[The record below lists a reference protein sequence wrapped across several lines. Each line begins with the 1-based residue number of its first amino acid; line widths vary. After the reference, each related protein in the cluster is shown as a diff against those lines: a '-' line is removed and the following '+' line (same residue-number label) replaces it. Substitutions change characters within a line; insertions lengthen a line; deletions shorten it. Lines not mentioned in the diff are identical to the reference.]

1 MSTNPPSF
9 KSCWQRAIGESDLPP
24 TTRLVLLTLS
34 IHFMNEEGGHCF
46 PSIEDI
52 MRVTGLTKK
61 YVVRHLSLAAEKGW
75 LERWHFGKGRANR
88 RRNYQATIP
97 PSGIVENRPDDVSEI
112 LREPTPEIVSL
123 GNHQPSE
130 IVSLGNHQPSEIV
143 SLGNHQPSEIVS
155 LGNHQPSEIVSLGN
169 HKPCR
174 ENINMER
181 EATMRAGAESAAATI
196 ELASTL
202 SEQEKNHRMT
212 KLTDAVIEAAQKT
225 VRQRNVREDL
235 SDAALSH
242 SIEKCRAL
250 KGYCEMTEAAWI
262 ETVVQWVGKERCENS
277 PKTRLE
283 TCSPS
288 TPIIPSPEEKK
299 RQNAE
304 FEARMAAAEAQHR
317 QRLEGYRVA
326 TQHDATSHAV
336 DEPVKPVDPVHALQA
351 LAAKVRMGATTA
363 PAVPAQRTFGPM
375 GALPARRP
383 PLTAERRDALN
394 QVLREMQ
401 KAGCS
406 AADLTQIYQGVH
418 DASEDAW
425 PTVIAQARQR
435 LTPPAQAMA

>member
-1 MSTNPPSF
+1 
-9 KSCWQRAIGESDLPP
+9 
-24 TTRLVLLTLS
+24 
-34 IHFMNEEGGHCF
+34 
-46 PSIEDI
+46 
-52 MRVTGLTKK
+52 
-61 YVVRHLSLAAEKGW
+61 
-75 LERWHFGKGRANR
+75 
-88 RRNYQATIP
+88 
-97 PSGIVENRPDDVSEI
+97 
-112 LREPTPEIVSL
+112 
-123 GNHQPSE
+123 
-130 IVSLGNHQPSEIV
+130 
-143 SLGNHQPSEIVS
+143 
-155 LGNHQPSEIVSLGN
+155 
-169 HKPCR
+169 
-174 ENINMER
+174 MER
-181 EATMRAGAESAAATI
+181 ESNHAPARPREAETPASASATAPA
-196 ELASTL
+196 L
-202 SEQEKNHRMT
+202 SVSEPEKNRMT

-225 VRQRNVREDL
+225 IRQRNVREDL

-277 PKTRLE
+277 PKMRWE

-317 QRLEGYRVA
+317 QRLAGYRVA
-326 TQHDATSHAV
+326 THHDATSHAA
-336 DEPVKPVDPVHALQA
+336 DEPVQPVDPVHALQA

-406 AADLTQIYQGVH
+406 AADLTQIYQGVQN
-418 DASEDAW
+418 APEDAW
-425 PTVIAQARQR
+425 PAVIAQARQR
-435 LTPPAQAMA
+435 LTPPAQAVA

>member
-1 MSTNPPSF
+1 MALDRAKANAAGTGRERMLFIHGGAAMSTNPPSF

-112 LREPTPEIVSL
+112 LREPTP
-123 GNHQPSE
+123 
-130 IVSLGNHQPSEIV
+130 
-143 SLGNHQPSEIVS
+143 EIVS

>member
-112 LREPTPEIVSL
+112 LREPTP
-123 GNHQPSE
+123 
-130 IVSLGNHQPSEIV
+130 
-143 SLGNHQPSEIVS
+143 EIVS

-304 FEARMAAAEAQHR
+304 FEARMVAAEAQHQ
-317 QRLEGYRVA
+317 QRLEGYYAAHPPLSVA
-326 TQHDATSHAV
+326 D
-336 DEPVKPVDPVHALQA
+336 PVPSVVERPVDPVQALQA
-351 LAAKVRMGATTA
+351 LAAKVRRGATTA
-363 PAVPAQRTFGPM
+363 PAAPAQRTFGPM

-394 QVLREMQ
+394 AVLREMQ
-401 KAGCS
+401 KARCS
-406 AADLTQIYQGVH
+406 AEDLTQVYQGVH

-425 PTVIAQARQR
+425 PAVIAQARQR
-435 LTPPAQAMA
+435 LVVPGQAVA